1 MKMTKLTAAAAGLL
15 VAASLAFTSCDGLGK
30 DDFFGLW
37 KSSYVVTADNVL
49 DDTTAG
55 QASSTE
61 ARTKIGSTCDVV
73 MYFDGTTEKLISNAK
88 QKFYQF
94 KTRINKEGKLEAST
108 FWLGNYNL
116 EGNANFTHG
125 TLSLDYR
132 VGWKEV
138 TEAQA
143 NALGQAWL
151 CSTAAEAHD
160 VLKNAKD
167 GGSDAFTSIPE
178 VKDDQTLI
186 NYLATVN
193 SPYYVYSEGDD
204 EELFDFELGGQS
216 FLKGYTTMKA
226 TAKKNC
232 SWEVK
237 ERNFEL
243 QSTLADLVKEMLKGA
258 DASMADG
265 E

>member
-37 KSSYVVTADNVL
+37 KSSYEVTEDNVL
-49 DDTTAG
+49 EDTTVG
-55 QASSTE
+55 QQDNNAS
-61 ARTKIGSTCDVV
+61 AKIGSTCDVV
-73 MYFDGTTEKLISNAK
+73 MYFDGTTEKFIGSK

-94 KTRINKEGKLEAST
+94 KTRTNKEGKLEAST
-108 FWLGNYNL
+108 FWLGNYGL
-116 EGNANFTHG
+116 EGNTNFTHG
-125 TLSLDYR
+125 TLALDYR
-132 VGWKEV
+132 VGWDQV

-151 CSTAAEAHD
+151 CSTAAEAYD

-167 GGSDAFTSIPE
+167 GGSDAFKSIPE
-178 VKDDQTLI
+178 VKDAQTLI
-186 NYLATVN
+186 DYLATVN
-193 SPYYVYSEGDD
+193 SYKTYEEGGDK
-204 EELFDFELGGQS
+204 ELFGFELGGQS

-226 TAKKNC
+226 TAKENC

-243 QSTLADLVKEMLKGA
+243 QSTLADLVKEMLNGA